1 MDSFAD
7 ITAKGVGPPSLEAQD
22 LLAPAL
28 SGINDRAYDTLK
40 SHFEKIL
47 GPPTSTAA
55 GMRERNVG
63 ARGGHN
69 HIAWDAHADLAVQLC
84 SRCSRSVAF

>member
-1 MDSFAD
+1 MDSFGD
-7 ITAKGVGPPSLEAQD
+7 IVAKGVGPPSLEAQD

-40 SHFEKIL
+40 QQFEKIL

-55 GMRERNVG
+55 GTSSSLNLWISHRQMIE
-63 ARGGHN
+63 
-69 HIAWDAHADLAVQLC
+69 
-84 SRCSRSVAF
+84 